1 MDYLKKMPEIYE
13 RIASLGNASIAY
25 VLKQLPQ
32 YNLNRSLVYRIQL
45 EIKKRNEAQNV
56 YNALSKD
63 DPKYKEAVNICKQPN
78 RYNGFPYCGRG
89 RPPASHIIK
98 RNRLIF
104 SEITNGHIH
113 TRGSLC
119 GTLNMFKAK
128 IRGRTYNWKQKK
140 PNSMYPP
147 ASVSRILIKTFH
159 IPLKRIMVPVN
170 RDKHKQKCNFLL
182 KIRHTPLYFPA
193 KTHRNR
199 FIVIILGYRES
210 NSCEHHFFSIYDA
223 SKFDF
228 KSSLCAFCERF
239 IKTYSKTKSFSVL
252 STCLKKFA
260 SNHLNVANFIKI
272 QLREDAS
279 EMEKME
285 ELESHC

>member
-1 MDYLKKMPEIYE
+1 MSEIYE

-32 YNLNRSLVYRIQL
+32 FKLNRSLVYRIQL
-45 EIKKRNEAQNV
+45 EIKKRKKAQNL
-56 YNALSKD
+56 YNTLSKN
-63 DPKYKEAVNICKQPN
+63 DPRYKEAVNICKQPN

-140 PNSMYPP
+140 PDSIYPP

-159 IPLKRIMVPVN
+159 IPLKRVMIPFDCKSN
-170 RDKHKQKCNFLL
+170 AQEFPFII
-182 KIRHTPLYFPA
+182 KIRHTPLCYPI

-199 FIVIILGYRES
+199 YIIVILAARGPNSREY
-210 NSCEHHFFSIYDA
+210 HFFSAYNT
-223 SKFDF
+223 SEFDF
-228 KSSLCAFCERF
+228 KSALSAFC
-239 IKTYSKTKSFSVL
+239 K
-252 STCLKKFA
+252 
-260 SNHLNVANFIKI
+260 NFIKI
-272 QLREDAS
+272 YSKVGHFSYQCHELENFMSDPLEVSNLINREQRKDERGINEIEDAKS
-279 EMEKME
+279 
-285 ELESHC
+285 LS

>member
-128 IRGRTYNWKQKK
+128 IQGRTYNWKQKK

-159 IPLKRIMVPVN
+159 IPLERIMVPVN

-182 KIRHTPLYFPA
+182 KIRHTHYTFLQKHTEIGLLLSSWAIESLIRASITSFQYM
-193 KTHRNR
+193 TLQNL
-199 FIVIILGYRES
+199 ILNPR
-210 NSCEHHFFSIYDA
+210 
-223 SKFDF
+223 
-228 KSSLCAFCERF
+228 
-239 IKTYSKTKSFSVL
+239 SVL
-252 STCLKKFA
+252 FAKDLLK
-260 SNHLNVANFIKI
+260 HI
-272 QLREDAS
+272 QKQRVFP
-279 EMEKME
+279 
-285 ELESHC
+285 C